1 MQMIWMRITNVINP
15 LKGHHQS
22 QVKLLKIKLFMKV
35 VKKVIYVAV
44 ALFCLNLTVSAQNIT
59 LKVSNITVKQAMDEL
74 KSRSGYSF
82 VFSSADVDTGKKISV
97 SAENQ
102 SVNAVI
108 EQILRGQGLTY
119 EIQGKNII
127 LKKEGVIEKTVSKKT
142 NKITGVV
149 LDPSGEPV
157 IGANV
162 VVKGSTNGTI
172 TDIDG
177 NFSIQNVPENAVLL
191 VSYIGFN
198 TKEVALA
205 GKTTVSVRLQED
217 TQKLDEVVVV
227 GYGTMRK
234 KDLTGAVVNVNQEN
248 IKNMTTATIDQKLV
262 GQIAGVQIQQVSGAP
277 GSGTSIK
284 IRGAGSIGAGNDP
297 LYVVDGMPYSSE
309 FNQNLN
315 PLNFISPNDIE
326 SITVLKDASSTAI
339 YGSRGANGVIM
350 ITTKQGSY
358 DKTEV
363 NVSSRFGMQQV
374 PQKGRPN
381 MMNQY
386 EFAELQREKI
396 GIVIRNQEHREPT
409 NADYPKEYLPEN
421 LHGEGTDWYDLI
433 LRTAFTQDH
442 NISVNKGSKESRL
455 NFSLGYYNQ
464 EGVLKYTGMER
475 YSGKLTMESH
485 IGKKVKIGASVQ
497 PTFVKQ
503 DRTNVANNRDDV
515 IAVATWA
522 NPVMSPYDDKGNLIP
537 YIYSPQ
543 SKYHSAWGF
552 MNPLY
557 TLRETIQK
565 QEGFQNLGIA
575 FIEWEIIPGLKAKS
589 SLNTIFSFDKYF
601 NYVPTTVGGVNTP
614 PIDRVGHSTSTR
626 GQSFNWLIENTITY
640 NKTFNKKHRIDVL
653 AGYTAQKSKSDIIN
667 ISANPYPND
676 FIQTINAAQAI
687 NAWGQS
693 INEWSMISYIGR
705 ANYSFSDKY
714 LFTAT
719 IRSDGSSRFGP
730 ENRFAIF
737 PSFAAA
743 WRVTEEDFLQDN
755 LINNLK
761 IRLSWGKSGN
771 NNIGNYAHLA
781 SIGAGSYVFSD
792 NIVSGAQVGI
802 SNPNLTWEESSQVDA
817 GFDLGFFDN
826 RLSLVLD
833 YYHRISNNML
843 LSDRIPAI
851 TGFNSQVVNRGN
863 VRNSGFELS
872 LNVTPI
878 QGDFQWNMNFNLSL
892 NRNKVIS
899 INGKDDAQI
908 LSGNCDGSSSHVTV
922 VGKPIGQFFGYV
934 FDGLYTAEDLKN
946 PEVVKYPSAY
956 EGAIKFK
963 DLNGDGSIS
972 GPLDFAVIGNP
983 HPDFIYGL
991 TNSFSWREWDLTL
1004 VMNGQHGGDV
1014 INGLRQT
1021 VDNLQGFFNV
1031 GSEWINRWKSSQM
1044 PGDGLHYGVP
1054 PAPGSYGH
1062 KMNSLWIEDASF
1074 LRISNLTLG
1083 YSLPSS
1089 LILNSGFI
1097 KSCRFYLTAQNL
1109 VTFTKYKGT
1118 NPEGKH
1124 LDFNNTLASGFDMT
1138 SYPLARTISLGLNL
1152 TF

>member
-102 SVNAVI
+102 SVNTVI

-142 NKITGVV
+142 NKITGIV

-386 EFAELQREKI
+386 EFAL
-396 GIVIRNQEHREPT
+396 IRNWCLCL
-409 NADYPKEYLPEN
+409 Y
-421 LHGEGTDWYDLI
+421 
-433 LRTAFTQDH
+433 F
-442 NISVNKGSKESRL
+442 
-455 NFSLGYYNQ
+455 FS
-464 EGVLKYTGMER
+464 
-475 YSGKLTMESH
+475 
-485 IGKKVKIGASVQ
+485 I
-497 PTFVKQ
+497 
-503 DRTNVANNRDDV
+503 
-515 IAVATWA
+515 
-522 NPVMSPYDDKGNLIP
+522 
-537 YIYSPQ
+537 
-543 SKYHSAWGF
+543 
-552 MNPLY
+552 
-557 TLRETIQK
+557 
-565 QEGFQNLGIA
+565 
-575 FIEWEIIPGLKAKS
+575 
-589 SLNTIFSFDKYF
+589 YF
-601 NYVPTTVGGVNTP
+601 NYKIPNFL
-614 PIDRVGHSTSTR
+614 SN
-626 GQSFNWLIENTITY
+626 SFN
-640 NKTFNKKHRIDVL
+640 
-653 AGYTAQKSKSDIIN
+653 
-667 ISANPYPND
+667 
-676 FIQTINAAQAI
+676 
-687 NAWGQS
+687 
-693 INEWSMISYIGR
+693 
-705 ANYSFSDKY
+705 
-714 LFTAT
+714 
-719 IRSDGSSRFGP
+719 
-730 ENRFAIF
+730 
-737 PSFAAA
+737 
-743 WRVTEEDFLQDN
+743 
-755 LINNLK
+755 
-761 IRLSWGKSGN
+761 
-771 NNIGNYAHLA
+771 
-781 SIGAGSYVFSD
+781 
-792 NIVSGAQVGI
+792 
-802 SNPNLTWEESSQVDA
+802 
-817 GFDLGFFDN
+817 
-826 RLSLVLD
+826 
-833 YYHRISNNML
+833 
-843 LSDRIPAI
+843 
-851 TGFNSQVVNRGN
+851 
-863 VRNSGFELS
+863 
-872 LNVTPI
+872 
-878 QGDFQWNMNFNLSL
+878 
-892 NRNKVIS
+892 
-899 INGKDDAQI
+899 
-908 LSGNCDGSSSHVTV
+908 
-922 VGKPIGQFFGYV
+922 
-934 FDGLYTAEDLKN
+934 
-946 PEVVKYPSAY
+946 
-956 EGAIKFK
+956 
-963 DLNGDGSIS
+963 
-972 GPLDFAVIGNP
+972 
-983 HPDFIYGL
+983 
-991 TNSFSWREWDLTL
+991 
-1004 VMNGQHGGDV
+1004 
-1014 INGLRQT
+1014 
-1021 VDNLQGFFNV
+1021 
-1031 GSEWINRWKSSQM
+1031 
-1044 PGDGLHYGVP
+1044 
-1054 PAPGSYGH
+1054 
-1062 KMNSLWIEDASF
+1062 
-1074 LRISNLTLG
+1074 
-1083 YSLPSS
+1083 
-1089 LILNSGFI
+1089 
-1097 KSCRFYLTAQNL
+1097 
-1109 VTFTKYKGT
+1109 
-1118 NPEGKH
+1118 
-1124 LDFNNTLASGFDMT
+1124 
-1138 SYPLARTISLGLNL
+1138 
-1152 TF
+1152 